1 MSPLGTRNETAEWG
15 ARISS
20 QEIWNLRPPT
30 AVLCIANASVSST
43 VFDTMENRMKKH
55 QVRLTIIP
63 EGFIGLL
70 YEDGAFIRALKP
82 GKHTFKIYFFHAVQ
96 REIKLVDM
104 RERSLTIKGQEIL
117 TADKVAIRV
126 SLLVYF
132 KVRDAA
138 SAIHH
143 VSEYEERI
151 YEDVQLAARR
161 FLASR
166 NLDAILSDRNEISDN
181 VKVNVSEAAA
191 GYGVEIIRADVKD
204 LVFPGNLRE
213 IMNQVLETERRA
225 EAKLIE
231 ARKEA
236 EANRIKSES
245 QNEMMAKKLE
255 AEKTQLKISAEAEQ
269 EKARIRLQTDL
280 EQARAMS
287 EYPVLLR
294 LRQIEALQEMAKRG
308 GKFSIGLKDDELSSI
323 FNAES

>member
-1 MSPLGTRNETAEWG
+1 
-15 ARISS
+15 
-20 QEIWNLRPPT
+20 
-30 AVLCIANASVSST
+30 
-43 VFDTMENRMKKH
+43 MKREDAH
-55 QVRLTIIP
+55 IVP
-63 EGFIGLL
+63 ESFIGLL
-70 YEDGAFIRALKP
+70 YEDGAFVKSLGP
-82 GKHTFKIYFFHAVQ
+82 GKHKFKLKLFDSIQ
-96 REIKLVDM
+96 RDIKLIDM

-132 KVRDAA
+132 RVQDAE
-138 SAIHH
+138 SAAHN
-143 VSEYEERI
+143 VSSYEERI

-166 NLDAILSDRNEISDN
+166 ELDAILSDRNEISDN
-181 VKVNVSEAAA
+181 VKVDVSEAAA
-191 GYGVEIIRADVKD
+191 SYGVEIIRADVKD

-236 EANRIKSES
+236 EANEIKSRSE
-245 QNEMMAKKLE
+245 NEMALKKLE
-255 AEKTQLKISAEAEQ
+255 AERAHLKISAEAEQ
-269 EKARIRLQTDL
+269 EKARIKLQTDL
-280 EQARAMS
+280 EQAKAIA

-323 FNAES
+323 FETDKSARKS